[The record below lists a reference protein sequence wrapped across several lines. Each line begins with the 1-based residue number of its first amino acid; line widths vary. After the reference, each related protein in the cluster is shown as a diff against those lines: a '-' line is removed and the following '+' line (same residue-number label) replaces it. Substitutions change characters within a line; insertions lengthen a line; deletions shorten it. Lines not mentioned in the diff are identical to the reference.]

1 MENIQDLAIDDVE
14 SVDAEVTIEELSST
28 NGAATVSTILCSG
41 GTLSSAGCV

>member
-1 MENIQDLAIDDVE
+1 MENVQTLAIDDIE
-14 SVDAEVTIEELSST
+14 NIDAEVTIEELSST

>member
-1 MENIQDLAIDDVE
+1 MENIQTLVIDEIENIDT
-14 SVDAEVTIEELSST
+14 EVTIEELSST